1 MSDIPEK
8 TTGPEQPDWRSI
20 AAVTAGISILSA
32 MMGLTY
38 PLLAF
43 NLNRWGVSPTMIGI
57 NAAMMGLGL
66 LLAGWIM
73 PRVIMRIGL
82 RRAAILCITG
92 TTAVFALYPLFPG
105 LVPWFPIRLAHGFIS
120 SGIFII
126 CDTWINQLAP
136 SRLRG
141 RIIGIYATV
150 FALGFAVGPAI
161 LTVTGSEGWTPY
173 IAGICCGVVALIG
186 LLLGK
191 DEGKV
196 TNDGGHDSGS
206 VAGFVLIAP
215 ALLIAILGFGI
226 FESGLLSLLPIYLL
240 DFGHLESDAS
250 VLLATFIVGSALMQL
265 PIGMI
270 ADRLPGRT
278 MFFVCTAIAVLSP
291 VLLPVLARDW
301 VPLLVLFFLWGGFA
315 FGIYTLSMKE
325 LGDRFSGQALVTGN
339 AAFAMAWSL
348 GNLVG
353 PAISGGMTA
362 VAGLV
367 SLPAFL
373 GGAFA
378 PVLVI
383 AAIRTILR
391 GRQRK
396 QDAA

>member
-1 MSDIPEK
+1 
-8 TTGPEQPDWRSI
+8 
-20 AAVTAGISILSA
+20 
-32 MMGLTY
+32 
-38 PLLAF
+38 
-43 NLNRWGVSPTMIGI
+43 
-57 NAAMMGLGL
+57 
-66 LLAGWIM
+66 
-73 PRVIMRIGL
+73 
-82 RRAAILCITG
+82 
-92 TTAVFALYPLFPG
+92 
-105 LVPWFPIRLAHGFIS
+105 
-120 SGIFII
+120 
-126 CDTWINQLAP
+126 
-136 SRLRG
+136 
-141 RIIGIYATV
+141 
-150 FALGFAVGPAI
+150 
-161 LTVTGSEGWTPY
+161 
-173 IAGICCGVVALIG
+173 
-186 LLLGK
+186 
-191 DEGKV
+191 
-196 TNDGGHDSGS
+196 
-206 VAGFVLIAP
+206 
-215 ALLIAILGFGI
+215 
-226 FESGLLSLLPIYLL
+226 
-240 DFGHLESDAS
+240 
-250 VLLATFIVGSALMQL
+250 
-265 PIGMI
+265 
-270 ADRLPGRT
+270 